1 MASNKWP
8 PINCPQLSEHSQH
21 YHNLFY
27 LKIILMLSLH
37 LFLVLRSGFTDVFAA
52 VIVHIAVF
60 CPSCNLARM
69 ETEAAGCDELL
80 V

>member
-1 MASNKWP
+1 
-8 PINCPQLSEHSQH
+8 
-21 YHNLFY
+21 
-27 LKIILMLSLH
+27 MLSLH